1 MNNARASDPIT
12 SVIAGERAALFAGN
26 HYDRILAALADDL
39 NPPVWGGMTAGEMA
53 RATGM
58 SVEQVC
64 RRLPELQAR
73 GQVQVVQFEG
83 EDLLR
88 NGYRVWEAV

>member
-26 HYDRILAALADDL
+26 HYGRILAALDDEKSL
-39 NPPVWGGMTAGEMA
+39 TAGEMA
-53 RATGM
+53 QATGM

>member
-12 SVIAGERAALFAGN
+12 SVIAGERAALFAGK
-26 HYDRILAALADDL
+26 HYARILAALDDEKTL
-39 NPPVWGGMTAGEMA
+39 TAGELAQA
-53 RATGM
+53 RGM

-64 RRLPELQAR
+64 RRLPELQVR

>member
-1 MNNARASDPIT
+1 MNNVRANDPIS
-12 SVIAGERAALFAGN
+12 SVIAGERAALFAGK
-26 HYDRILAALADDL
+26 HYPRILAALDDEKSL
-39 NPPVWGGMTAGEMA
+39 TAGEMA
-53 RATGM
+53 QATGM

>member
-26 HYDRILAALADDL
+26 HYGRILAALAEEKAL
-39 NPPVWGGMTAGEMA
+39 TAGELEQI
-53 RATGM
+53 TGLT
-58 SVEQVC
+58 VVQID
-64 RRLPELQAR
+64 RRLPELQR
-73 GQVQVVQFEG
+73 QGLTRVVQFEG

-88 NGYRVWEAV
+88 NGYRVWEAT

>member
-12 SVIAGERAALFAGN
+12 SVIAGERAAMFAGK
-26 HYDRILAALADDL
+26 HYGRILADDEKTL
-39 NPPVWGGMTAGEMA
+39 TAGEMA
-53 RATGM
+53 QATGM

-88 NGYRVWEAV
+88 NGYRVWEAT

>member
-26 HYDRILAALADDL
+26 HYVRILAALGEEKSL
-39 NPPVWGGMTAGEMA
+39 TAAELEQI
-53 RATGM
+53 TGLT
-58 SVEQVC
+58 VVQID
-64 RRLPELQAR
+64 RRLPELQR
-73 GQVQVVQFEG
+73 QGLTRVVQFEG
-83 EDLLR
+83 SDLMR

>member
-1 MNNARASDPIT
+1 MNNVRASDPIS
-12 SVIAGERAALFAGN
+12 SVIAGERAVLFAGN
-26 HYDRILAALADDL
+26 HYGRILEALGDEKSL
-39 NPPVWGGMTAGEMA
+39 TAGEMA
-53 RATGM
+53 QATGM

-88 NGYRVWEAV
+88 NGYRVWEAT

>member
-12 SVIAGERAALFAGN
+12 SVIAGEGAALFAGK
-26 HYDRILAALADDL
+26 HYGRILAALDDEKTL
-39 NPPVWGGMTAGEMA
+39 TAGEMA
-53 RATGM
+53 QATGM